1 MIGVPQSGLRLS
13 GVEVTFVFDDGHR
26 ETRTTRDRGFAVV
39 PVRQGVDVQQIVLAV
54 SEPISQTETLTIK
67 PLAEGVQAVIVDMQ
81 QIAEPVFDVM
91 RLDVEGEDLIPQDMP
106 RGRYS
111 RN

>member
-1 MIGVPQSGLRLS
+1 
-13 GVEVTFVFDDGHR
+13 
-26 ETRTTRDRGFAVV
+26 
-39 PVRQGVDVQQIVLAV
+39 VRQGVDVQQIVLAV